1 MKKQEAFIIKAYIK
15 EHFKAFVLYVLITAT
30 LMGVAGL
37 YQYEDAVRNM
47 SYAAVIIAFF
57 GILYGIWDYVKYR
70 KKCILLISAMKRSG
84 ERTIYLPD
92 SKSYADELYRQIIAA
107 MEEEERSFISEYDE
121 KKRDM
126 ADYYTMWIHQIKTP
140 IAALRLLLQE
150 EKQPREEL
158 FKIEQYA
165 EMALHYARL
174 DSLSSDLAFRTQDIY
189 EMVKHAV
196 KKYSIL
202 FIGSG
207 LSFQLEECSIH
218 AVTDEKWLTFVIE
231 QILSNAIKYTQDG
244 GIHIYGL
251 DKAGA
256 KTCGEAA
263 YLVIED
269 SGIGIRE
276 EDLPRIF
283 ERGFT
288 GYNGR
293 LDKKSTGIGLYLCRQ
308 ILDKLSHTIGV
319 ESHIGQGTKVTL
331 GFIQKDNVTKM

>member
-1 MKKQEAFIIKAYIK
+1 MEKQEAFIIKAYIK
-15 EHFKAFVLYVLITAT
+15 EHFKAIALYVLIAAT
-30 LMGVAGL
+30 LLGFAGL
-37 YQYEDAVRNM
+37 YQYEGAVCNM
-47 SYAAVIIAFF
+47 SYAAVLIAFF

-70 KKCILLISAMKRSG
+70 KKCILLISAIKRKG
-84 ERTIYLPD
+84 ERTLYLPEN
-92 SKSYADELYRQIIAA
+92 KSYVDELYRQIVAA

-121 KKRDM
+121 KKQDM

-140 IAALRLLLQE
+140 IAALRLLLQD

-196 KKYSIL
+196 KKYSL
-202 FIGSG
+202 FFIGSG

-231 QILSNAIKYTQDG
+231 QILSNAIKYTQQG

-251 DKAGA
+251 DKDGG

-308 ILDKLSHTIGV
+308 ILDKLSHSIQV